1 MQMLFRYF
9 LGYVVIK
16 IGGNFPER
24 FLNVCAA
31 NRIRLWDYDKKGKYI
46 YAKILNKDYFK
57 LKSFR
62 RRCEVS
68 IKIVSKHG
76 LPKKTKPYKKRYGI
90 VAGVAVY
97 ALVMAFLTSIIWN
110 IEIRGNKNIT
120 NETILENCKSIG
132 IAEGTFK
139 GGINT
144 EDARLKLIMHNGD
157 ISWASF
163 IIEGSHLT
171 VNISETLKAE
181 KTDTTPSNLVAAID
195 GVVEKIEIKRGM
207 PTIRVN
213 QAVLKG
219 ELLATG
225 VMQYTDGTT
234 HFVNSSGK
242 VIAKTKRSHTVT
254 IGSVVAKKYYSDKKE
269 VRRVLKFFG
278 ISVPLSYTPVVEPTD
293 KKTEEIKVM
302 CNSSYIPI
310 YVVKTTFNPYKI
322 KQVKLNKKEMLK
334 KAESQLINH
343 QKSEMSGCE
352 ILSYN
357 DNIEVID
364 NGIKVTRNY
373 ECRENIAKEEKI
385 KINTVN

>member
-1 MQMLFRYF
+1 MQVFFRYF
-9 LGYVVIK
+9 FGYVSIK

-31 NRIRLWDYDKKGKYI
+31 NRIKLWDYDKKGKFI
-46 YAKILNKDYFK
+46 YAKILNRDYLK
-57 LKSFR
+57 LRPLR

-90 VAGVAVY
+90 VAGVALY
-97 ALVMAFLTSIIWN
+97 TLIMTFLTSIIWN
-110 IEIRGNKNIT
+110 IEIKGNKTIS
-120 NETILENCKSIG
+120 NETILKNCKSIG
-132 IAEGTFK
+132 ISEGVFK

-144 EDARLKLIMHNGD
+144 EDARLKLILNNGD

-181 KTDTTPSNLVAAID
+181 KTDTSPSNLVATID
-195 GVVEKIEIKRGM
+195 GVVERIEIKRGM
-207 PTIRVN
+207 PAVRVN

-225 VMQYTDGTT
+225 AMRYTDGTT

-242 VIAKTKRSHTVT
+242 VIAKTKRSHTV
-254 IGSVVAKKYYSDKKE
+254 IVNSVVAEKDYSGNKE
-269 VRRVLKFFG
+269 IRRVLKFFG
-278 ISVPLSYTPVVEPTD
+278 ISIPLSYTPIAEPTD
-293 KKTEEIKVM
+293 KTTEEIKLM
-302 CNSSYIPI
+302 CNSSYVPV
-310 YVVKTTFNPYKI
+310 YVVKTTFKPYKI
-322 KQVKLNKKEMLK
+322 KNVKLNKKEMLK
-334 KAESQLINH
+334 RAQAELTKYQEN
-343 QKSEMSGCE
+343 EMADCE

-357 DNIEVID
+357 DVVD
-364 NGIKVTRNY
+364 VTDKGIVVTRQY
-373 ECRENIAKEEKI
+373 ECRENIAKVEKI